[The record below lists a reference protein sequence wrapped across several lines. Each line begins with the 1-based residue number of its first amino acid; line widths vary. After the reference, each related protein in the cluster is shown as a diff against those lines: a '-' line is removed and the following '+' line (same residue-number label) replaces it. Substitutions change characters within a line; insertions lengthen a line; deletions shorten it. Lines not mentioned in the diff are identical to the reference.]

1 MDNTKINL
9 NKFGPYFNLI
19 TSIKVFPLGYFS
31 LNCVPRYIKINN
43 GNAVP
48 NAYPITAPIPP
59 HVAADAGPN
68 NIQAP
73 KAEAMRLD
81 VKENTP
87 MDLFANK

>member
-9 NKFGPYFNLI
+9 NKFGPYFNLT

-59 HVAADAGPN
+59 QVAADAGPN
-68 NIQAP
+68 NIHAP
-73 KAEAMRLD
+73 SADATKLD
-81 VKENTP
+81 VNENVPT
-87 MDLFANK
+87 DLFAKR

>member
-1 MDNTKINL
+1 MDKNKISLNNL
-9 NKFGPYFNLI
+9 FPYLALI
-19 TSIKVFPLGYFS
+19 TSMNVFPLGKFF
-31 LNCVPRYIKINN
+31 LNFPPKLISINN

-87 MDLFANK
+87 MDLFAN